1 MGVHKISKDFKILET
16 YGGPKEESSV
26 VQDAVYNMY
35 CDDKYDTVWIGT
47 ANSGVFKLNTK
58 TKEVKQY
65 KNDPN
70 DPPCS
75 IDYIVLK
82 GDWQCETVY
91 KWTDEENGI
100 YLSDHY
106 PVCAVIKP

>member
-1 MGVHKISKDFKILET
+1 MCIRDRDIPVILCGDFNAEPNAPEMEIISRDSLFNNLTKNIGIT
-16 YGGPKEESSV
+16 IHG
-26 VQDAVYNMY
+26 
-35 CDDKYDTVWIGT
+35 YD
-47 ANSGVFKLNTK
+47 
-58 TKEVKQY
+58 

-82 GDWQCETVY
+82 ADWQCETVY

-106 PVCAVIKP
+106 PCLLYTSRCV

>member
-1 MGVHKISKDFKILET
+1 MCGDFNAEPNAPEMEIISRDSSFNNLTKD
-16 YGGPKEESSV
+16 
-26 VQDAVYNMY
+26 
-35 CDDKYDTVWIGT
+35 IGIT
-47 ANSGVFKLNTK
+47 FHGY
-58 TKEVKQY
+58 Y

-91 KWTDEENGI
+91 KWTDERKWNIPVGS
-100 YLSDHY
+100 LSG
-106 PVCAVIKP
+106 VRCN